1 MADKELED
9 DDPFELVGVR
19 IPVDP
24 SIDADADMARCFVEE
39 FALLGVPRERITQL
53 FRSPFFAGTH
63 AILES
68 RGEAFVQ
75 GIIAGVFDP
84 PAMREAS

>member
-1 MADKELED
+1 MAEKELED

-19 IPVDP
+19 YPIDP
-24 SIDADADMARCFVEE
+24 SVDSDEVMARCFIEE
-39 FALLGVPRERITQL
+39 FALLGAPPERIAQL

-68 RGEAFVQ
+68 RGKAFVQ
-75 GIIAGVFDP
+75 QIIDDVFGRQ
-84 PAMREAS
+84 PAAEVL